1 MRFTIFIIFLLS
13 MVPAPVLAGEAI
25 IENNISV
32 EADTGGNS
40 ARNGEIIEGT
50 AEVDVKVETII
61 NGETVQDVQIHE
73 ELASPAGGS
82 STTPVV
88 IEKKIENIVED
99 ATTSTNI
106 KVELNKDDKNNK
118 NEKSFLERIF
128 SRLLFF
134 VADFKH
140 FFF

>member
-1 MRFTIFIIFLLS
+1 MRLTILIILLL
-13 MVPAPVLAGEAI
+13 APFPIWADSVV
-25 IENNISV
+25 IENDVSV
-32 EADTGGNS
+32 SANTGGNT
-40 ARNGEIIEGT
+40 AEDGEIIQGISS
-50 AEVDVKVETII
+50 VDVEVETII

-88 IEKKIENIVED
+88 VEKKIESIVES

-134 VADFKH
+134 LADFKH

>member
-1 MRFTIFIIFLLS
+1 MRLTILIILLL
-13 MVPAPVLAGEAI
+13 APFPIWADSVV
-25 IENNISV
+25 IENDVSV
-32 EADTGGNS
+32 SANTGGNT
-40 ARNGEIIEGT
+40 AEDGEIIQGISS
-50 AEVDVKVETII
+50 VDVEVETII

-88 IEKKIENIVED
+88 VEKKIESIVES

-118 NEKSFLERIF
+118 NEKNFLERIF

-134 VADFKH
+134 LADFKH